1 MDFAVRTRNGSLN
14 SMWETF
20 PTWTAVLKKRL
31 SSWHVLATKIV
42 PHLKSVCLHV
52 SFNFCNFAS
61 CPGNL
66 KQEVYSA
73 TVLPMTMVE
82 TVSDQQMFNRFM
94 SLAQNVYLTTLFS
107 KIPKK
112 LKYSNV
118 QRSKITAPIRTF
130 MFFSAEGM
138 QIVCNL
144 FVLCSSSSVEM
155 KLFLGL
161 FQVTIKGADAVK
173 LHFFGVL
180 LDKSVIWLFANTLV
194 VFQWPAG
201 KCDSLLCQLSRSW
214 LSYRIRLP
222 FQINS
227 RDVTAFPFVFPV
239 LFWCF
244 FFFICTNMAMLMSSL
259 RSLP

>member
-1 MDFAVRTRNGSLN
+1 
-14 SMWETF
+14 
-20 PTWTAVLKKRL
+20 
-31 SSWHVLATKIV
+31 
-42 PHLKSVCLHV
+42 
-52 SFNFCNFAS
+52 
-61 CPGNL
+61 
-66 KQEVYSA
+66 
-73 TVLPMTMVE
+73 
-82 TVSDQQMFNRFM
+82 M

-144 FVLCSSSSVEM
+144 FVLFSSSSVEM

-180 LDKSVIWLFANTLV
+180 LDKSVIWLFANTLSRFWV
-194 VFQWPAG
+194 TGRQMWLLIMPAIT
-201 KCDSLLCQLSRSW
+201 LMIELSNTIP
-214 LSYRIRLP
+214 LSNQQPWRNCLP
-222 FQINS
+222 ICFS
-227 RDVTAFPFVFPV
+227 CFVLV
-239 LFWCF
+239 L